1 MRQALG
7 RFVKRT
13 SILVAGVLLAACGQ
27 RGGGDVVTFGV
38 TAPFTTGYGTQVKRA
53 VELAVED
60 LNKGGG
66 INGRRVE
73 IVLKDDSASGARGV
87 AVAEEF
93 AADQRIVAV
102 IGHANSVVSV
112 ATARV
117 YDGRVVAIS
126 PSSSSPD
133 LTGVSPWVFR
143 TINSDSL
150 NGVELARFAASR
162 GHKRAAMLY
171 ENDAFGRG
179 LIAVFQRAYPGQV
192 VAVDPITAATREFEP
207 LVTYY
212 RTKVKPDVVFV
223 VGTEGSGVA
232 FIKEARRQQLPAEL
246 LGADGWSGIT
256 AGGSAVDGA
265 LVGAPFT
272 ADSPTENAKKF
283 VAAFKAKFNAAPDG
297 FAACAYD
304 AVMIVASAV
313 REAGNDRAAVREWLA
328 TMKAPHDGVTGRFA
342 LGANGDPQGK
352 SLVMLQLK
360 GGQLVAAGGK

>member
-1 MRQALG
+1 M
-7 RFVKRT
+7 KRT
-13 SILVAGVLLAACGQ
+13 WAMGAALMLAACGT
-27 RGGGDVVTFGV
+27 RGGGDTVTLGA
-38 TAPFTTGYGTQVKRA
+38 TAPFGTGYGTQIKRA
-53 VELAVED
+53 VELAVEE

-66 INGRRVE
+66 INGKRIEVE
-73 IVLKDDSASGARGV
+73 YKDDSASGARGV
-87 AVAEEF
+87 AVAEQF
-93 AADQRIVAV
+93 AADGKVVAV

-162 GHKRAAMLY
+162 GHKRAAMMY

-179 LIAVFQRAYPGQV
+179 LIAVFQRAFPGQV
-192 VAVDPITAATREFEP
+192 VAVDPITAGTREFEP

-223 VGTEGSGVA
+223 VGTEGSGIA
-232 FIKEARRQQLPAEL
+232 FIKEARRQNLPAEL
-246 LGADGWSGIT
+246 LGADGWSGVT
-256 AGGSAVDGA
+256 AAGSAVDGA
-265 LVGAPFT
+265 IVGAPFT
-272 ADSPTENAKKF
+272 ADSPNEQARRF
-283 VAAFKAKFNAAPDG
+283 VAAFKARYNALPDG

-304 AVMIVASAV
+304 AVMIVATAV
-313 REAGNDRAAVREWLA
+313 REAGNDRQAVRDWLA
-328 TMKAPHDGVTGRFA
+328 SMKAPHDGATGRFT

-352 SLVMLQLK
+352 ALVMLQLK
-360 GGQLVAAGGK
+360 GGQLVAAGAK

>member
-1 MRQALG
+1 M
-7 RFVKRT
+7 KRT
-13 SILVAGVLLAACGQ
+13 WTVVAAIALAACGQ
-27 RGGGDVVTFGV
+27 RGGGDTVTFGV

-53 VELAVED
+53 VELAVEE
-60 LNKGGG
+60 LNKDGG
-66 INGRRVE
+66 INGKHVE
-73 IVLKDDSASGARGV
+73 LLFKDDSASGSRGV

-93 AADQRIVAV
+93 AANPKVVAV

-112 ATARV
+112 ATARI
-117 YDGRVVAIS
+117 YDGRLVAIS

-179 LIAVFQRAYPGQV
+179 LIAVFQRAFPGQV
-192 VAVDPITAATREFEP
+192 VALDPITAATRDFEA

-212 RTKVKPDVVFV
+212 RTKVRPDVVFV

-232 FIKEARRQQLPAEL
+232 FIKEAHRQQLPAEL

-265 LVGAPFT
+265 IVGAPFT
-272 ADSPTENAKKF
+272 ADSPSEQAKRF
-283 VAAFKAKFNAAPDG
+283 VAAFKARFTAAPDG

-304 AVMIVASAV
+304 AVMIAATAV
-313 REAGNDRAAVREWLA
+313 REAGNDRVAVRDWLA
-328 TMKAPHDGVTGRFA
+328 NMKARHDGVTGRFL

-360 GGQLVAAGGK
+360 GGQLVAAVTK